1 MPKNPRYRSI
11 AMGADKIK
19 DVIVVGAGCA
29 GPAAAKKA
37 AELGLSVVLF
47 EKALKPGVKN
57 VSGTCIN
64 TAALMDSDLHYLMEG
79 PVEREIREMRTYHIN
94 DQRTT
99 VFHEIPHNGLILL
112 SIRRD
117 EFDAWHADQAAGA
130 GAELRTGVSV
140 VDIITDGDAVKG
152 VITDTGDKVFAKV
165 VIDAGGVNSIV
176 GRKAGL
182 IKRRSG
188 TNMIEYVTVAVHL
201 GREVIDKR
209 FGDCIE
215 YYLSPGIQNK
225 TWPWIF
231 PKGDVV
237 TVGTGGYMDENLIT
251 ETHPSVNTY
260 MENFLNLPVVQE
272 KLEGGTIAAWGLHLE
287 YDEPL
292 EERVKDGLIL
302 TGEAG
307 GFVAPFLGEGMPE
320 AFFTGIYAAEAAAMA
335 IEAGDLSKEK
345 LESHFN
351 ERLEENI
358 FMQAFFHVA
367 RVNKESMLSKTDREI
382 SEIMQN
388 VVIGGGFITNML
400 HTKWMRG
407 AEEGNIEPVQEALDF
422 MEFLEPYRQI
432 GSDFEELYR
441 ERRGK

>member
-1 MPKNPRYRSI
+1 MSEEKTY
-11 AMGADKIK
+11 

-37 AELGLSVVLF
+37 AELGLSVLLL
-47 EKALKPGVKN
+47 EKAQKPGAKN
-57 VSGTCIN
+57 VSGTCLN
-64 TAALMDSDLHYLMEG
+64 TAALMDQDLHYLMEG

-94 DQRTT
+94 DERTT
-99 VFHEIPHNGLILL
+99 VIHEIPKNGLILL

-117 EFDAWHADQAAGA
+117 EFDAWHADQAVKA
-130 GAELRTGVSV
+130 GAELKTSASV
-140 VDIITDGDAVKG
+140 ADIINEGGAVKG
-152 VITDTGDKVFAKV
+152 VVTDAGDRFFGKII
-165 VIDAGGVNSIV
+165 IDAGGVNSMV

-182 IKRRSG
+182 IGPRRG
-188 TNMIEYVTVAVHL
+188 TNMIQYVTVNVHL
-201 GREVIDKR
+201 GRDVIDRR

-215 YYLSPGIQNK
+215 YYLSPGIQHK

-237 TVGTGGYMDENLIT
+237 TLGTGGYMDDGLIT

-260 MENFLNLPVVQE
+260 MENFLNLPEVQK

-287 YDEPL
+287 YDELL
-292 EERVKDGLIL
+292 EDRTRDGLIL

-320 AFFTGIYAAEAAAMA
+320 AFFTGIYAAEAAAEA
-335 IEAGDLSKEK
+335 IQSGDLSGEK

-358 FMQAFFHVA
+358 FMQAFMHVA
-367 RVNKESMLSKTDREI
+367 KINKESILSKTDREI
-382 SEIMQN
+382 TEMMQN
-388 VVIGGGFITNML
+388 VVIGGGFITNVL
-400 HTKWMRG
+400 HTKWMKG
-407 AEEGNIEPVQEALDF
+407 AEEGDIGLVQEAYDF
-422 MEFLEPYRQI
+422 MGFLEPYRQI

-441 ERRGK
+441 ERRGE